1 MKTVLVTGGTR
12 GIGAAIAMAFLK
24 KGYRVAVS
32 YSCDESSATQAKTLG
47 LEVYRADVREEEQV
61 RSLFEKIGKVDILVN
76 NAGVSLVKQVQ
87 DTTAEEWDDL
97 FAVNVRGAFLCS
109 REAAKGMISRGF
121 GLIVNISSVW
131 GEVGGSCESA
141 YSATKGALLAFT
153 KALAKELGFSGV
165 RVNAVSPG
173 LIATAMNAHLSEA
186 ELLNL
191 KEEIP
196 AGRVGL
202 TEEVAKAVLFLEEN
216 EYVTGIDL
224 PVNGGFSII

>member
-1 MKTVLVTGGTR
+1 M
-12 GIGAAIAMAFLK
+12 
-24 KGYRVAVS
+24 
-32 YSCDESSATQAKTLG
+32 
-47 LEVYRADVREEEQV
+47 
-61 RSLFEKIGKVDILVN
+61 
-76 NAGVSLVKQVQ
+76 
-87 DTTAEEWDDL
+87 
-97 FAVNVRGAFLCS
+97 
-109 REAAKGMISRGF
+109 
-121 GLIVNISSVW
+121 
-131 GEVGGSCESA
+131 GGSCESA